1 MNRPTSDAMEITE
14 ALAGCQTGELWSV
27 VRRGRPGGRIRIL
40 WRYRDEVLARAR
52 YERERILARQGMVGL
67 VDPDGRV
74 VSYYS
79 APMARMRW

>member
-1 MNRPTSDAMEITE
+1 MMRADDVADITNT
-14 ALAGCQTGELWSV
+14 LADCPMDGLWTV

-40 WRYRDEVLARAR
+40 WRYRDDVLARAR
-52 YERERILARQGMVGL
+52 YERERIRARQGMVGL

-79 APMARMRW
+79 APMARRRW